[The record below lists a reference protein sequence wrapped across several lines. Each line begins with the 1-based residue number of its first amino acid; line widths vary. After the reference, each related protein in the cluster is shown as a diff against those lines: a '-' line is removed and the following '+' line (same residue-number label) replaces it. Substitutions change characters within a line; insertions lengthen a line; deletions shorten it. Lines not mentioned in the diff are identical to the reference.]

1 MTMCQDDLTTAH
13 TRRTLLRGAGLVGL
27 SAVAAPAIGI
37 APAGAGP
44 RRPHRVLVYSRTGG
58 YRHASIPVGV
68 ATVEQLG
75 EENGFAV
82 EATEDPAAFT
92 DRNLRRFTAVL
103 FLNTTAEVMRPAGRK
118 ALRRFVLS
126 GGGWVGVH
134 SAADT
139 EYDWP
144 FYSRLLAGGRFLAHP
159 LEQPGVVV
167 RESARHISTAHLPRR
182 WEIPLEEFYSFK
194 ANPRGRAKVLL
205 SIDETTYSQDPNT
218 THLPSQEFPDG
229 YEPVSGVM
237 GDHPMSWQHR
247 VGDGLAWYTALGHEV
262 NLYLDP
268 AYRKH
273 LLGGILVA
281 SRHGRRNLR

>member
-1 MTMCQDDLTTAH
+1 M
-13 TRRTLLRGAGLVGL
+13 
-27 SAVAAPAIGI
+27 
-37 APAGAGP
+37 
-44 RRPHRVLVYSRTGG
+44 
-58 YRHASIPVGV
+58 VGV
-68 ATVEQLG
+68 WDTALPSDNPAAAFAGRNVKPRVAILREQGVNSQYEMAYGFHAAVLHFRGENVEALQSAERAVQLC

-159 LEQPGVVV
+159 LEQPG
-167 RESARHISTAHLPRR
+167 RARRAAACGRWRPRC
-182 WEIPLEEFYSFK
+182 
-194 ANPRGRAKVLL
+194 A
-205 SIDETTYSQDPNT
+205 
-218 THLPSQEFPDG
+218 
-229 YEPVSGVM
+229 
-237 GDHPMSWQHR
+237 
-247 VGDGLAWYTALGHEV
+247 
-262 NLYLDP
+262 
-268 AYRKH
+268 
-273 LLGGILVA
+273 
-281 SRHGRRNLR
+281 

>member
-1 MTMCQDDLTTAH
+1 MCQDDLTTAH
-13 TRRTLLRGAGLVGL
+13 TRRALLRGAGLVGL
-27 SAVAAPAIGI
+27 SAVAAPAIGVG
-37 APAGAGP
+37 PAAAGQ

-167 RESARHISTAHLPRR
+167 RESSRHISTAHLPRR

-194 ANPRGRAKVLL
+194 ANPRRGAKVLL

-229 YEPVSGVM
+229 YEPV
-237 GDHPMSWQHR
+237 
-247 VGDGLAWYTALGHEV
+247 
-262 NLYLDP
+262 
-268 AYRKH
+268 
-273 LLGGILVA
+273 
-281 SRHGRRNLR
+281 